1 MMVFR
6 GLPLS
11 EVLYSDK
18 ITMKVDLA
26 PVHVSAQYSI
36 NPTHHYI

>member
-1 MMVFR
+1 MM

-26 PVHVSAQYSI
+26 PVYVLGS
-36 NPTHHYI
+36 T